1 MRAKRADPRGDRGTD
16 TDTDTGTD
24 TGTGSAGNGH
34 LGHGGRTLSPALVAV
49 CLGYFMVILD
59 TTIVNAALPALRWD
73 LHAGMSGLQWVV
85 DGYMLTLAAGLLTGG
100 ALADRMGARRVFQ
113 AGLAL
118 FALSSAACGLA
129 PHIWLLVLARLVQG
143 AAAALSVPASL
154 ALLRAAFPERA
165 SRARAIG
172 AWGAVA
178 GLAAASGP
186 VLGGLL
192 VSHADWRLVFYVN
205 LPVAVVAMVLTAR
218 HVPAPAPRPR
228 PLDPAAQTA
237 GAVALAALTY
247 ALIEGG
253 RMGAG
258 RPVLA
263 AGALC
268 VVAAAVFLTVERRV
282 AHPMLPLG
290 LFRDRAFTGATL
302 VGLLINLG
310 FYGELLVLNLA
321 FQQTSGHSALAAG
334 LALLPQMGIA
344 TIGSALSGRFTA
356 RTGSPRP
363 TMLAGLL
370 TGSAGLFA
378 LAMAGAGTGTTGYA
392 VLVAPLVA
400 VGFGMSFTMPA
411 ATTAVVDAAPAE
423 HAGLASGVIN
433 AARQTGGVIGVALL
447 GALAYGAEGSSP
459 GAPSSSSGPP
469 SAGAFAPDGMHTA
482 LAAAGCAFLLAAAL
496 TALTVPRIRRE
507 AANASKSPA
516 SEGD

>member
-1 MRAKRADPRGDRGTD
+1 MRTRKT
-16 TDTDTGTD
+16 TGPGAPLN
-24 TGTGSAGNGH
+24 TGH
-34 LGHGGRTLSPALVAV
+34 DERPGGGRRTLSPALVAV
-49 CLGYFMVILD
+49 CMGYFMVILD

-73 LHAGMSGLQWVV
+73 LHAGTSGLQWVV

-100 ALADRMGARRVFQ
+100 ALADRLGARRVFQ

-118 FALSSAACGLA
+118 FAVSSAACGLA
-129 PHIWLLVLARLVQG
+129 SHIWLLVLARLAQG

-192 VSHADWRLVFYVN
+192 VSRADWRLVFYVN
-205 LPVAVVAMVLTAR
+205 VPVAVVAMVLTAR
-218 HVPAPAPRPR
+218 HVPAPAPRSR

-253 RMGAG
+253 RTGAD

-263 AGALC
+263 AGGVC
-268 VVAAAVFLTVERRV
+268 VVAAAVFVAVERRV
-282 AHPMLPLG
+282 THPMLPPG

-310 FYGELLVLNLA
+310 FYGELFVLNLA
-321 FQQTSGHSALAAG
+321 FQQTYGHSALTTG
-334 LALLPQMGIA
+334 FALLPQMGMA
-344 TIGSALSGRFTA
+344 TVGSALSGRFTA
-356 RTGSPRP
+356 RTGSPRA

-370 TGSAGLFA
+370 TGGAGLLA
-378 LAMAGAGTGTTGYA
+378 LALTGADTGAAGYGL
-392 VLVAPLVA
+392 LVAPLVA

-433 AARQTGGVIGVALL
+433 AARQTGGVVGVALL
-447 GALAYGAEGSSP
+447 GALAYGAEGS
-459 GAPSSSSGPP
+459 A
-469 SAGAFAPDGMHTA
+469 AGAFAAPGGIHTA
-482 LAAAGCAFLLAAAL
+482 LAAAGCAFLLAAAV
-496 TALTVPRIRRE
+496 TALTVPRIRGE
-507 AANASKSPA
+507 STQSSECPAADGS
-516 SEGD
+516 